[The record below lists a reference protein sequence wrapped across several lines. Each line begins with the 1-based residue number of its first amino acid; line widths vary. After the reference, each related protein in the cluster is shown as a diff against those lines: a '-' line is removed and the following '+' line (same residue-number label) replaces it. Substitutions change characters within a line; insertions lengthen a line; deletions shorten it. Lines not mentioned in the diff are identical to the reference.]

1 MARVILRVALV
12 LSVMLVSACAK
23 RVYAP
28 DAAVQ
33 EYAYA
38 NSERPSITLLTMI
51 HNKTG
56 SGGHSS
62 LMINNGE
69 RIMYDPAG
77 RFKSKF
83 APERNDV
90 MFGVT
95 PALLAR
101 YKSFHARQT
110 HHVVSQT
117 VYVSPEVAAKAMQLA
132 LAQGA
137 SHDAMC
143 ALNVSSIL
151 TELPGFEAINSNW
164 FPAKLSKSF
173 AKLPNVMTDK
183 HYENDVGQN

>member
-1 MARVILRVALV
+1 MGKVFLRVILIV
-12 LSVMLVSACAK
+12 SVMLVSACAK
-23 RVYAP
+23 KVYAP
-28 DAAVQ
+28 DVAVQ
-33 EYAYA
+33 KYTYVSA
-38 NSERPSITLLTMI
+38 ERPSITLLTMV

-62 LMINNGE
+62 LLINGDQ

-77 RFKSKF
+77 RFKSKL

-95 PALLAR
+95 PAVLAR

-117 VYVSPEVAAKAMQLA
+117 VYVTPEVAARATRLAM
-132 LAQGA
+132 AQGA

-143 ALNVSSIL
+143 AINVSSIL
-151 TELPGFEAINSNW
+151 TELPGFESLSSNW
-164 FPAKLSKSF
+164 FPVKLSKSF
-173 AKLPNVMTDK
+173 AKLPNVITDK